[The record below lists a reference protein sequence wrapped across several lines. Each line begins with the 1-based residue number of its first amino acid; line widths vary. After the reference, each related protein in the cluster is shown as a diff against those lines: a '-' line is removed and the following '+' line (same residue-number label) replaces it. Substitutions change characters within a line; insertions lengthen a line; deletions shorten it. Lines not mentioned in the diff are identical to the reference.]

1 MTYTTND
8 NITILRSPMLSNW
21 DNADV
26 KLAFTPPPDT
36 NYSYDLWAPEI
47 HNFDDKWYIIFTSDV
62 DPDSPSP
69 ELDMYCDFSCP
80 AINHKMF
87 VLESSTSSI
96 WDSEYTMKAELD
108 TFDQGLAID
117 GTYFTHSTG
126 LYHIYS
132 CWYSKFQSWP
142 SLLCIDKMSDPW
154 TISSTL
160 AERTII
166 STPTEPW
173 EKTPYGRTIN
183 DRLSSNEGPE
193 QLTNPYTNQTFIIYS
208 AARSDN
214 RNYCLGLLELT
225 GDQPMDASSWTKNTA
240 GGIFEQNPEDE
251 AYGVGHASFVRSPD
265 ETEWWVVYHGMRDY
279 ETGWTARTIRTQK
292 FEWHEGTGWPV
303 FPKPGYGP
311 YEVPSGEAGSM
322 I

>member
-1 MTYTTND
+1 
-8 NITILRSPMLSNW
+8 
-21 DNADV
+21 
-26 KLAFTPPPDT
+26 
-36 NYSYDLWAPEI
+36 
-47 HNFDDKWYIIFTSDV
+47 
-62 DPDSPSP
+62 
-69 ELDMYCDFSCP
+69 
-80 AINHKMF
+80 MF